1 MNSFL
6 QGLLNRDIFESQ
18 HFPGDASEDARHD
31 MVVIKTGLIDKMPAF
46 IILQTGLYPGVSFF
60 GSQHSCFN
68 AASNDFFL
76 PSVA

>member
-46 IILQTGLYPGVSFF
+46 IILQTGLYPGVSF
-60 GSQHSCFN
+60 SAPST
-68 AASNDFFL
+68 AASMPHPMTSFL